1 MARIRIWREFEFG
14 ANFKNVPT
22 FPTSDAMGGQGME
35 FGEKLSTTKM
45 ISGKNCIWPLLPR
58 IRRRCDDDVL
68 SDFVRKSALFGQ
80 LCDGRMRPV
89 TATTFFGAHKYFDQW

>member
-1 MARIRIWREFEFG
+1 MALIRIWRQFEFG

-45 ISGKNCIWPLLPR
+45 ISGKNC
-58 IRRRCDDDVL
+58 V
-68 SDFVRKSALFGQ
+68 
-80 LCDGRMRPV
+80 
-89 TATTFFGAHKYFDQW
+89 